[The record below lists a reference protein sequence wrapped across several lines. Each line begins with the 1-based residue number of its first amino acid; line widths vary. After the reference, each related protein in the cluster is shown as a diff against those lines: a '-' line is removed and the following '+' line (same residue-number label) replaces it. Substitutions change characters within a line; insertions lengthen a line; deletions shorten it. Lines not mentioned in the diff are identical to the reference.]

1 MHRALNPR
9 TLLSYPV
16 VTLALILVALVVTAP
31 PAAAQVTEQQ
41 KADVNN
47 DGIWDGEEAEV
58 IFQGGNR
65 LEISDTAAANL
76 CCDNLA
82 SVPYPYC
89 HSGLG
94 AGLTLFRSPV
104 VAPPTS
110 LLFLTQT
117 PGNEDVVYLD
127 PPNPANEVARCC
139 PANHATIGAMASNN
153 GRIICNLN
161 SVFVANVTVGAGSI
175 FEIDP
180 LGGGAP
186 TSTNKCACPTST
198 GDDAIACSAG
208 TVCSQLRQFTFPG
221 LTSTTR
227 VEGMAVMI
235 PSWSIPSLLA
245 VSTITRVHFVDPSTP
260 SCNAASVNVVG
271 VCQIF
276 DGATLVRPTG
286 MTAQGDDLVV
296 GDRFTRMLYRV
307 KTSVDAA
314 GNLLCTVI
322 SKCRAPGAGDVN
334 GVASANALNSREIQV
349 LDDTTHRI
357 YRVAGP

>member
-1 MHRALNPR
+1 MHRA
-9 TLLSYPV
+9 LLSYPV
-16 VTLALILVALVVTAP
+16 VTLSLILVTALLSIAP
-31 PAAAQVTEQQ
+31 PSSAQMAEQH
-41 KADVNN
+41 KTDANG
-47 DGIWDGEEAEV
+47 DGIWDGEEADV
-58 IFQGGNR
+58 IFQGGDR
-65 LEISDTAAANL
+65 SEISATAAAAL

-82 SVPYPYC
+82 SERYPYC

-94 AGLTLFRSPV
+94 AGLTLFRSSV
-104 VAPPTS
+104 FTPPSS

-127 PPNPANEVARCC
+127 PANPANEVARCC

-153 GRIICNLN
+153 GRIICNLT

-198 GDDAIACSAG
+198 GDDAIACNAG

-227 VEGMAVMI
+227 VEGMAVML
-235 PSWSIPSLLA
+235 PSWSTPSLLA
-245 VSTITRVHFVDPSTP
+245 VSTITRVHFVDPSSP
-260 SCNAASVNVVG
+260 SCTASSVNVVG
-271 VCQIF
+271 TCQIF

-307 KTSVDAA
+307 RTSVDAA
-314 GNLLCTVI
+314 GNVLCTVI

-334 GVASANALNSREIQV
+334 GVASANALSSREIQV
-349 LDDTTHRI
+349 LDDTTNRI